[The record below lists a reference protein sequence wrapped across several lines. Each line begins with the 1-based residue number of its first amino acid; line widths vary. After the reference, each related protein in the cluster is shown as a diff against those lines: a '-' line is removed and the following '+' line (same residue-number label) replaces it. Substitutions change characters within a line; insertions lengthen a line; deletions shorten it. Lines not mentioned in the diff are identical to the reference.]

1 MPKTFTVDKDYQD
14 SRFDRWFKNKVINV
28 PHSLIEKLIRRNKVK
43 VNKKKIKSSYRLQTG
58 DLIEIYDISKLKPV
72 DKKEKI
78 KYLPKKKKLVLMTI
92 T

>member
-43 VNKKKIKSSYRLQTG
+43 VNKKKIKSSYRLQAG
-58 DLIEIYDISKLKPV
+58 DLIEIYDISKLKPL

-78 KYLPKKKKLVLMTI
+78 KYSP
-92 T
+92 